1 MAGFPSQTYILE
13 NVTMHD
19 LNKNLLATVAT
30 QNGDYSDVIQEL
42 KTAKANLAEAQDL
55 IARANRFQNVM
66 VEMFFDP
73 IKSMVKSE
81 MVSYA
86 DDFDISAYDDEIRNL
101 ASEQIA
107 DERPEFDIDEYS
119 DDIEDVVRQ
128 VLSGA
133 TVTIDV

>member
-1 MAGFPSQTYILE
+1 M
-13 NVTMHD
+13 ND
-19 LNKNLLATVAT
+19 LNRNLLATVAT
-30 QNGDYSDVIQEL
+30 QNGDYSDVLKEL
-42 KTAKANLAEAQDL
+42 ETAKANLAEAQDL

-81 MVSYA
+81 MVNYA
-86 DDFDISAYDDEIRNL
+86 DDFDISAYEDDIKNL
-101 ASEQIA
+101 ASEQLA

-119 DDIEDVVRQ
+119 DDISDVVRQ

-133 TVTIDV
+133 TVSIDV

>member
-1 MAGFPSQTYILE
+1 
-13 NVTMHD
+13 MHD

-30 QNGDYSDVIQEL
+30 QNGDYSDVLKEL
-42 KTAKANLAEAQDL
+42 ETAKANLAEAQDL

-81 MVSYA
+81 MLSYA
-86 DDFDISAYDDEIRNL
+86 DDFDISAYEDEIRNL
-101 ASEQIA
+101 ASDQIA
-107 DERPEFDIDEYS
+107 DERSDFDIDEYA
-119 DDIEDVVRQ
+119 DDISDVVRQ

-133 TVTIDV
+133 TVTIDVWYGGYNQIRFS